1 MQEYDVLLRVCA
13 GCLQQVLAISIR
25 QVNLFTAAL
34 LAMASEPAKGKGKM
48 KGGKLA
54 VPSDAW
60 RRDVERQD
68 RERQRVEA
76 LRQEAEKGKGKG
88 ANKGQEQNAR
98 SDSDSNSVNSDIST
112 ISTSSLR
119 TWRVPP
125 NARAVTNDQLD
136 RRVIRKL

>member
-48 KGGKLA
+48 KGGK
-54 VPSDAW
+54 PSDAW

-68 RERQRVEA
+68 IDRQRVEA

-112 ISTSSLR
+112 ISASSLR